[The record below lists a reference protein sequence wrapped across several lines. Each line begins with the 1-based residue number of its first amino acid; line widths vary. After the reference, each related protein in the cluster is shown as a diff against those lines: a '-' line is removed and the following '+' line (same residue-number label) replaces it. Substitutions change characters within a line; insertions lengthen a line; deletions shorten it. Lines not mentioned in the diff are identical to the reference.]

1 MAAGAGVSA
10 LERVSGGPERIAL
23 GLTIVAAVLYAI
35 AAVVFWRAY
44 PSSYV
49 WSELL
54 ISYEGGFVRRG
65 LLGEIAYLVHPVVSA
80 QVFLTGLFL
89 VVYVAVAA
97 TVIRL
102 VCAHLNFAALLF
114 LVSPVALAFPLNDP
128 AAFARKDALIVGTFL
143 VALWL
148 VKWLAERPIAAF
160 AAMAVLY
167 AVLGLVHE
175 LGWLYFPLAVAFLLQ
190 TTGRDLNA
198 TQVRTIAGVSVG
210 LIVAAIVL
218 AGVFKGNAGLE
229 DAMVAA
235 WRAEVPEAF
244 RPRLAADYLSAGL
257 LRNLEVMVSQTL
269 DGIVVVGYAI
279 GTLLGAVPVILYFLD
294 RPPALS
300 VDPRRRRLT
309 VLAICAMLPTFAIA
323 ADWGRV
329 IHLFW
334 MHAFV
339 FLAALP
345 PARPDAPEPLPRP
358 GTNLRAFLLL
368 FSLLFLYGATWR
380 LAHAGLRINPLLP
393 GYIFEVQPPYRHVF
407 GYRPLD

>member
-1 MAAGAGVSA
+1 VAAGAVVTA
-10 LERVSGGPERIAL
+10 LERVTDGSERIAL

-35 AAVVFWRAY
+35 AAAVFWRAY

-65 LLGEIAYLVHPVVSA
+65 LLGELAYLLHPIVSA
-80 QVFLTGLFL
+80 RVLLTGLFL

-97 TVIRL
+97 SVIRL

-114 LVSPVALAFPLNDP
+114 LVSPVALTFPLNDP
-128 AAFARKDALIVGTFL
+128 AAFARKDALIVATFL

-148 VKWLAERPIAAF
+148 ARRLAGWPVAAF
-160 AAMAVLY
+160 AAMAALY

-190 TTGRDLNA
+190 TSGREVSP
-198 TQVRTIAGVSVG
+198 TRVRTV
-210 LIVAAIVL
+210 VAVTMAIMAVAIVL
-218 AGVFKGNAGLE
+218 AGLFKGDARLE
-229 DAMVAA
+229 DEMVAA
-235 WRAEVPEAF
+235 WRAAVPEAF
-244 RPRLAADYLSAGL
+244 SPRLAADYLSTGL

-269 DGIVVVGYAI
+269 DGVVITGYAI
-279 GTLLGAVPVILYFLD
+279 AALLGAVPVILYFID

-300 VDPRRRRLT
+300 ADPRRRRLT
-309 VLAICAMLPTFAIA
+309 ILAICAMLPTFAIA

-334 MHAFV
+334 MHVFV

-345 PARPDAPEPLPRP
+345 PARPDPPEPLPRP
-358 GTNLRAFLLL
+358 DTNLRAFLLVVT
-368 FSLLFLYGATWR
+368 LLFLYAATWR
-380 LAHAGLRINPLLP
+380 VAHAGLRINPLLP
-393 GYIFEVQPPYRHVF
+393 GYVFEVQPPYRNVF
-407 GYRPLD
+407 GYKPVQ